1 MDNQDIKA
9 LVINLLATAI
19 VGFIGWVRKNTKGE
33 NSKNNGSKYS
43 KRDISKLKLEFYIP
57 LAITAALIVLP
68 EPKLEFLQTVKR
80 VISMISLTLMVFSF
94 ACLIDLVRDNPS
106 EEVPDDAAEKNNEI
120 EHSNTP
126 LSQNLFENR
135 AANERTDEAAN
146 GKFKE

>member
-19 VGFIGWVRKNTKGE
+19 VGFIGWVRKNVKADD
-33 NSKNNGSKYS
+33 SRNNDVEYS
-43 KRDISKLKLEFYIP
+43 EKDISKLKMEFYIP

-80 VISMISLTLMVFSF
+80 VISIISLTLMVFSF
-94 ACLIDLVRDNPS
+94 ACLIDFVRDNPS
-106 EEVPDDAAEKNNEI
+106 KEVSDDATEKNNEI
-120 EHSNTP
+120 EHSNAP
-126 LSQNLFENR
+126 LFQNLFENR

-146 GKFKE
+146 GKLEK

>member
-19 VGFIGWVRKNTKGE
+19 VAFIGWACKNAKADASKG
-33 NSKNNGSKYS
+33 NGEKYS
-43 KRDISKLKLEFYIP
+43 EKDIFKIKLEFYIP
-57 LAITAALIVLP
+57 LAITAVLILSP
-68 EPKLEFLQTVKR
+68 EPRFEVMQTGKR

-94 ACLIDLVRDNPS
+94 ACLIDFVRDNPS
-106 EEVPDDAAEKNNEI
+106 EEVPDDSAEENNEI

-146 GKFKE
+146 GKLEK